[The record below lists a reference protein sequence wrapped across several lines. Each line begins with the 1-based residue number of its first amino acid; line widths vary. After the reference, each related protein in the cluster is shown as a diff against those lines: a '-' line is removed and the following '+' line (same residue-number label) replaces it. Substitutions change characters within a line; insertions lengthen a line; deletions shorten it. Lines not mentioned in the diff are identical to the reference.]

1 MAVWH
6 WKQTGKVKS
15 LISGCLMSWPK
26 IKNIIII
33 LKCRLF
39 LFYMTAMKHFL
50 TRFWHMTKSGFY
62 TTTSDNQLSGR
73 TEKFPSTSQSQ
84 TCTRKMSRSLFDGL
98 RPNSSTTAFWIPAKP
113 LHLRSM
119 LSKWM
124 RCTKNSNTCSQHWS
138 TERAQ
143 FFSVTTPDRM
153 SHNQRFKSWT
163 LQKLNER
170 ATKFGLI
177 CHIYLTSC
185 QPTTTSSSI
194 LITFC
199 SKNAFIT
206 RTTQKMLSKSSSNPK
221 AWIFLLQ
228 E

>member
-1 MAVWH
+1 MLS
-6 WKQTGKVKS
+6 S
-15 LISGCLMSWPK
+15 LILH
-26 IKNIIII
+26 KNKPFLHRIVACDKKWI
-33 LKCRLF
+33 LYDKL
-39 LFYMTAMKHFL
+39 A
-50 TRFWHMTKSGFY
+50 
-62 TTTSDNQLSGR
+62 TTSSVVGSGR
-73 TEKFPSTSQSQ
+73 SSKALPKAELVPKKIMVTGGLL
-84 TCTRKMSRSLFDGL
+84 LFW
-98 RPNSSTTAFWIPAKP
+98 STTAFWIPAKP

-119 LSKWM
+119 LSKSMSYTENCNARSW
-124 RCTKNSNTCSQHWS
+124 HWS

-228 E
+228 Q

>member
-39 LFYMTAMKHFL
+39 LFYTTAMKHFL

-84 TCTRKMSRSLFDGL
+84 TCTKKRVMVTVWWSAASVIHCSFLNPNETITSEKYAQQISEMHWKLQCLQPALINRKSPVLLWDNAW
-98 RPNSSTTAFWIPAKP
+98 PHI
-113 LHLRSM
+113 
-119 LSKWM
+119 
-124 RCTKNSNTCSQHWS
+124 
-138 TERAQ
+138 AQ
-143 FFSVTTPDRM
+143 P
-153 SHNQRFKSWT
+153 T
-163 LQKLNER
+163 LQKLNESGCEVLRHLPYSR
-170 ATKFGLI
+170 AL
-177 CHIYLTSC
+177 
-185 QPTTTSSSI
+185 
-194 LITFC
+194 
-199 SKNAFIT
+199 
-206 RTTQKMLSKSSSNPK
+206 
-221 AWIFLLQ
+221 
-228 E
+228 